1 MLILLN
7 GLLCGSSTNYNVT
20 LGKIENDIFFFVAKK
35 SLLERGDSFFTMLFD
50 SAPSL
55 QSAFRSPKAEMMG
68 REWDLFDN
76 RNTFEYMNAQQL
88 VVWTTL
94 LLFF

>member
-7 GLLCGSSTNYNVT
+7 GLLCGSFTNYNAT
-20 LGKIENDIFFFVAKK
+20 LGKIEKDIFFFVAKK

-55 QSAFRSPKAEMMG
+55 QSAFRSPKAEIWAG
-68 REWDLFDN
+68 NGIFADN
-76 RNTFEYMNAQQL
+76 RNTFA
-88 VVWTTL
+88 
-94 LLFF
+94 